1 MWCLGRCCVAAVE
14 SWRHLPSS
22 LYLSGREPGFYLKL
36 PHSSFP
42 IFCVEPINHLII
54 CLKSVDRTV
63 AALTLLLCPSLRG
76 CRTDTFIVFRDVTYT
91 SYTGSYISSLSD
103 YLRRSIPQTR
113 EELEVRRSAYQS
125 CSFHVR
131 MWHGSIKMHLGA
143 MCACVRHSHV
153 RVCVRDGVFVSGMCV
168 LFADL

>member
-22 LYLSGREPGFYLKL
+22 LHLSGREPGFYLNL

-76 CRTDTFIVFRDVTYT
+76 CRTDTFIVFCDVTYT

-131 MWHGSIKMHLGA
+131 MWHGSIKWPT
-143 MCACVRHSHV
+143 
-153 RVCVRDGVFVSGMCV
+153 
-168 LFADL
+168 